1 MTLNVEAVSHERAGD
16 VSIVRLS
23 GTTLDAGNSK
33 EFKAEVARLLN
44 PGARIVLDMTE
55 LKFVDSSGL
64 GAMVSTLRQVNGAG
78 GDLRLC
84 GLSKPVRALLELVRM
99 HRVFGIFNTREEAV
113 ESFASQPS

>member
-1 MTLNVEAVSHERAGD
+1 MKLTVESIKNERAGE
-16 VSIVRLS
+16 VSVVHLS
-23 GTTLDAGNSK
+23 GTTLDAGNAK
-33 EFKAEVARLLN
+33 EFKTQIARLLN

-78 GDLRLC
+78 GDLRLS

-99 HRVFGIFNTREEAV
+99 HRVFGIYNSGEEAV